1 MNAATSSNIPV
12 RRSLT
17 RRRSLARVSA
27 AALLGLTLSFAP
39 VAVPQAQAA
48 NASVQ
53 AMERE
58 AAERAERRRPFMVL
72 FPAGVAVLTLVLV
85 LTVKRRR

>member
-1 MNAATSSNIPV
+1 MNAAASSNIPV
-12 RRSLT
+12 
-17 RRRSLARVSA
+17 RRSLARVSA
-27 AALLGLTLSFAP
+27 AALLGLMLSFAP

-53 AMERE
+53 AVERE

-72 FPAGVAVLTLVLV
+72 FPASVAVLTLVLV